1 MYIPGPG
8 GGGRGAGGAA
18 GVGGEGGPPT
28 VIKSDSFP
36 FPSRRIVLST
46 LIMNITLYAC
56 TRCDMVADTAPA
68 TASIVD

>member
-8 GGGRGAGGAA
+8 RAAGAARAGRGG
-18 GVGGEGGPPT
+18 GGEGGPPT